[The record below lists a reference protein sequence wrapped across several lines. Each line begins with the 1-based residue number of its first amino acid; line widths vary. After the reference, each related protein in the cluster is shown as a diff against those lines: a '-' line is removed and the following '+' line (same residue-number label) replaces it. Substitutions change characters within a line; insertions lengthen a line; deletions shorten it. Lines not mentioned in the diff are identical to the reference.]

1 MSNNQFNFNNTYL
14 TDISWITLNKSG
26 LIEDPNL
33 ILNNKAAIYIYQ
45 LKKDNSLIYIGSTSN
60 INMRIKQHSYC
71 VNNRYIRCPEFYICV
86 EKHGWNNFRLG
97 ILEYVNIPEINK
109 DKREIKR
116 IILNREQYYLDILN
130 PSLNKNKAVGSTLG
144 YKHT

>member
-14 TDISWITLNKSG
+14 TDIYWITLNKSG

-60 INMRIKQHSYC
+60 INIRIKQHSYC
-71 VNNRYIRCPEFYICV
+71 VNNRYKKCPKFYICV

-116 IILNREQYYLDILN
+116 ILLNREQYYLDMLN
-130 PSLNKNKAVGSTLG
+130 PSLNQKKAVGSTLG